1 MVSRSVLKPD
11 KGKNADCLVTII
23 PEQQHAFLHSN
34 IVEST
39 FHHSLKRMV
48 PLSLQRGK
56 YVISFYFPLFK
67 QSGINYPPT
76 ASKDRAVNS
85 MEIKDFVILWTY
97 SQSDDSD
104 GQTESLWGFLSD

>member
-1 MVSRSVLKPD
+1 MVSRSVLKLD

-48 PLSLQRGK
+48 PPFSPERETFRMLLFVQISHSYLLRRGK
-56 YVISFYFPLFK
+56 VPHATVIPRL
-67 QSGINYPPT
+67 
-76 ASKDRAVNS
+76 
-85 MEIKDFVILWTY
+85 
-97 SQSDDSD
+97 
-104 GQTESLWGFLSD
+104 